1 LRPLEILPSLK
12 QLRTFTVVAEAG
24 SALAASGRLRVSQP
38 AVCYSLARLESALG
52 VRLLERNASGSY
64 LTAAGQLM
72 YNRTS
77 RLFAQI
83 IEAVRDAIDAEET
96 GSDKYEALA
105 WKLRE
110 TQVRALVSIWRAGS
124 FRAAARELSIAEP
137 SLQRPAREL
146 ERLLRVNLYR
156 RTAMAFE
163 VNATGAELA
172 RRLSLALGEIWCAV
186 EEIGAAL
193 QSSRAGLRVGVLA
206 LSPRNILADATT
218 ELLVRQPHQ
227 RVDVIEDS
235 YERHVEALRSGDIDV
250 IFGALRELPSSGD
263 LVEQRLIADPY
274 VLVCR
279 ASHPLA
285 RRRNVAPSHL
295 AQFDFVLPSQGLPR
309 RAALDRMLTHWKL
322 KPKARIETSCLSTIL
337 ALLRGSDRISLL
349 SRWHVD
355 HAESADLHCINVAGA
370 SDGPRFVGLTLR
382 TDWLPTPFQNEFL
395 SIIEDAAKRYAEPAP
410 LRGRKQVH

>member
-1 LRPLEILPSLK
+1 MRSLEIVPSLK

-83 IEAVRDAIDAEET
+83 IDAVRDAIDAEEA
-96 GSDKYEALA
+96 GSDKCAALA

-186 EEIGAAL
+186 EEIGATL
-193 QSSRAGLRVGVLA
+193 QSSRAGLRIGVLA
-206 LSPRNILADATT
+206 LSPRSILADATT

-227 RVDVIEDS
+227 RVDVVEDS
-235 YERHVEALRSGDIDV
+235 YERHVQALRSGDIDV
-250 IFGALRELPSSGD
+250 IFGALRASVPRD
-263 LVEQRLIADPY
+263 LTEQRLIADPY

-285 RRRNVAPSHL
+285 RRRVVAPSHL
-295 AQFDFVLPSQGLPR
+295 AQFDFVLPSRGLPR
-309 RAALDRMLTHWKL
+309 RTVLDRMLTNWKI

-355 HAESADLHCINVAGA
+355 HAEAGDLRSINVAEA
-370 SDGPRFVGLTLR
+370 PDQPRFVGLTLR
-382 TDWLPTPFQNEFL
+382 TDWLPTPFQQDFL
-395 SIIEDAAKRYAEPAP
+395 QIIQRQCPARSIAARQS
-410 LRGRKQVH
+410 R